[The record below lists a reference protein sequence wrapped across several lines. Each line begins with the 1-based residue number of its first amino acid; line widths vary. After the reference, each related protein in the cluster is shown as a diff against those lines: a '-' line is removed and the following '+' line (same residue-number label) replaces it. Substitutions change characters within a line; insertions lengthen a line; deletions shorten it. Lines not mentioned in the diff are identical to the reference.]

1 MCGILG
7 EYSPSN
13 SLPSIERFKKILDIS
28 KSRGPDESSIKSI
41 SGKVRF
47 GFNRLS
53 ILDLSKEASQP
64 IWSPS
69 GRYLIVFNGEIYN
82 HIELRKNLGVIGEN
96 IKSHGDTVSLAYFI
110 DKWGINQSIESLEGM
125 FAIGIWDREARSL
138 SLARDFAGI
147 KPLFYGY
154 NRKGFV
160 FSSQYNQISSHPFFI
175 DEEINQSV
183 LKLYISQHYIPPP
196 FGLLKN
202 TYSVFPGEIVK
213 LDKYGKLEKKRY
225 WSFPKFDNSMIDYND
240 ARDIIE
246 NEIMN
251 SVKEQLISDVP
262 LGAFLSGGVDSPLI
276 CNYAKNYITGDFNT
290 FSIGSDSAIH
300 DETHQSSKYARALNS
315 KHHIEKMTSE
325 NSFSYIDDILR
336 KAGEPFG
343 DSSILPTWKLSHTAS
358 SKVTVILSGDGA
370 DELFFGY
377 ERFQSIAKNHWL
389 WNYPFY
395 VRYFLRGLDRLIF
408 DDKFINECVLS
419 SSPGDSHFGLHSMQ
433 TKDFYN
439 KLVPGLRNIPFP
451 ESFELYKYSN
461 PKTKNELLHMIRKV
475 EFYGMLQKTLT
486 KVDRAAMAN
495 SIEVRVPF
503 LKKKLIE
510 KIVKTGIETHSP
522 MKERKKILYDLLIK
536 SFRNIKPEFNKKG
549 LSIPLKY
556 WIIKNY
562 RNTFCEKLLD
572 EKFCH
577 FFGIEI
583 NKMEEIINDHINEK
597 NDYKWPLFTLYSLA
611 VWNDDKG

>member
-7 EYSPSN
+7 EYSPLN
-13 SLPSIERFKKILDIS
+13 SLSSLERFKKLLDIS
-28 KSRGPDESSIKSI
+28 KSRGPDKSSIKSI

-53 ILDLSKEASQP
+53 ILDLSETASQP

-82 HIELRKNLGVIGEN
+82 HIELRKNLGVFGAD
-96 IKSHGDTVSLAYFI
+96 IKSHGDTVSLAYCI
-110 DKWGINQSIESLEGM
+110 DKWGINKSIESLEGM
-125 FAIGIWDREARSL
+125 FAIGIWDSRANCL

-154 NRKGFV
+154 NRRGFV
-160 FSSQYNQISSHPFFI
+160 FSSLYNQISNHPFFR

-183 LKLYISQHYIPPP
+183 LKLYISQHFIPPP
-196 FGLLKN
+196 YGLLKN
-202 TYSVFPGEIVK
+202 TYSVYPGEIVK
-213 LDKYGKLEKKRY
+213 LDKYGTLEKKRY
-225 WSFPKFDNSMIDYND
+225 WSFPKFDNSMINYTD
-240 ARDIIE
+240 ARNIIE
-246 NEIMN
+246 NEIKS

-276 CNYAKNYITGDFNT
+276 CKYAKNYIIGDFNT

-300 DETHQSSKYARALNS
+300 DETHKSSEYARALNS
-315 KHHIEKMTSE
+315 KHYIEKMTSE
-325 NSFSYIDDILR
+325 NSFNYIDDILR
-336 KAGEPFG
+336 KVGEPIG
-343 DSSILPTWKLSHTAS
+343 DSSILPTWKLSHTAA
-358 SKVTVILSGDGA
+358 SKVTVTLSGDGA

-395 VRYFLRGLDRLIF
+395 FRYFLRGLDRLLF

-419 SSPGDSHFGLHSMQ
+419 PSPGDSHFGLHSKQ
-433 TKDFYN
+433 AKDFYN
-439 KLVPGLRNIPFP
+439 QLIPGLRNIHFP
-451 ESFELYKYSN
+451 DNFGLYKYSN
-461 PKTKNELLHMIRKV
+461 PKTKNELLHTIREV

-486 KVDRAAMAN
+486 KVDRASMAN

-503 LKKKLIE
+503 LKKNLVE
-510 KIVKTGIETHSP
+510 NIVKTGIEVHSP
-522 MKERKKILYDLLIK
+522 MKQRKKILYDLLIK
-536 SFRNIKPEFNKKG
+536 SFPNVNPELNKKG
-549 LSIPLKY
+549 LSIPLRN

-562 RNTFCEKLLD
+562 KNKFFEKLLD

-577 FFGIEI
+577 FFGIES
-583 NKMEEIINDHINEK
+583 NKMEDIINDHINGK
-597 NDYKWPLFTLYSLA
+597 NDYKWPLFSFYSLS
-611 VWNDDKG
+611 VWNDAKA

>member
-7 EYSPSN
+7 EYSPLN
-13 SLPSIERFKKILDIS
+13 SLSSLERFKKLLDIS
-28 KSRGPDESSIKSI
+28 KSRGPDKSSIKSI

-53 ILDLSKEASQP
+53 ILDLSETASQP

-82 HIELRKNLGVIGEN
+82 HIELRKNLGVFGAN
-96 IKSHGDTVSLAYFI
+96 IKSHGDTVSLAYCV
-110 DKWGINQSIESLEGM
+110 DKWGINKSIESLEGM
-125 FAIGIWDREARSL
+125 FAIGIWDTRANCL

-154 NRKGFV
+154 NRKGLV
-160 FSSQYNQISSHPFFI
+160 FSSLYNQISNHPFFR

-183 LKLYISQHYIPPP
+183 LKLYISQHFIPPP
-196 FGLLKN
+196 YGLLKN
-202 TYSVFPGEIVK
+202 TYSVYPGEIVK

-225 WSFPKFDNSMIDYND
+225 WSFPKFDNSMINYTD
-240 ARDIIE
+240 ARNIIE
-246 NEIMN
+246 NEIKS

-276 CNYAKNYITGDFNT
+276 CKYAKNYIIGDFNT

-300 DETHQSSKYARALNS
+300 DETHKSSEYARALNS
-315 KHHIEKMTSE
+315 KHYIEKMTSE
-325 NSFSYIDDILR
+325 NSFNYIDDILR
-336 KAGEPFG
+336 KVGEPIG
-343 DSSILPTWKLSHTAS
+343 DSSILPTWKLSHTAA
-358 SKVTVILSGDGA
+358 SKVTVTLSGDGA

-395 VRYFLRGLDRLIF
+395 FRYFLRGLDRLLF

-419 SSPGDSHFGLHSMQ
+419 PSPGDSHFGLHSKQ
-433 TKDFYN
+433 AKDFYN
-439 KLVPGLRNIPFP
+439 QLIPGLRNIHFP
-451 ESFELYKYSN
+451 DNFGLYKYSN
-461 PKTKNELLHMIRKV
+461 PKTKNELLHIIREV

-486 KVDRAAMAN
+486 KVDRASMAN
-495 SIEVRVPF
+495 SVEVRVPF
-503 LKKKLIE
+503 LKKNLVE
-510 KIVKTGIETHSP
+510 NIVKTGIEVHSP
-522 MKERKKILYDLLIK
+522 MKQRKKILYDLLIK
-536 SFRNIKPEFNKKG
+536 SFPNVNPELNKKG
-549 LSIPLKY
+549 LSIPLRN

-562 RNTFCEKLLD
+562 KNTFFEKLLD
-572 EKFCH
+572 ENFCH
-577 FFGIEI
+577 FFGIES
-583 NKMEEIINDHINEK
+583 NKMEEIINDHINSK
-597 NDYKWPLFTLYSLA
+597 NDYKWPLFSFYSLS
-611 VWNDDKG
+611 VWNDAKA